1 MQKARL
7 SVYEDTLKHEA
18 GRGKKSTQKI
28 SSPSRLGILDIVLA
42 MDLHI
47 QVHMVLIVQT
57 GAAVWKSRWPS
68 WAFCPNEPYGFCG
81 RKATLNHA

>member
-28 SSPSRLGILDIVLA
+28 SSPSRLGILDIVPS
-42 MDLHI
+42 HGPTY
-47 QVHMVLIVQT
+47 T
-57 GAAVWKSRWPS
+57 G
-68 WAFCPNEPYGFCG
+68 PYGANCADRSGCVEVEVAVLGF
-81 RKATLNHA
+81 LS